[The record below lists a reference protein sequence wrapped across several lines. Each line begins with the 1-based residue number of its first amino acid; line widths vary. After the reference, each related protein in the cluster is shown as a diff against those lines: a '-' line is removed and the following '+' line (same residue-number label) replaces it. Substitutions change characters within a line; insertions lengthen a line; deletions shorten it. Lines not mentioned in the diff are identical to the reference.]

1 MRHLCLVC
9 LLLLP
14 LTVGSADGQSFS
26 IEPRLRDYY
35 SAIAKK
41 DVPLAVSYFHSGSLK
56 AERAKIEFSE
66 FTKQFDVA
74 YRISEVKEV
83 GRIDDDVVISFVEET
98 TFSEIGG
105 KKLNTFTAKV
115 LMVWR
120 KEASGVHKIW
130 DSLALSPAKA
140 GTKG

>member
-1 MRHLCLVC
+1 MRRLCHLC

-14 LTVGSADGQSFS
+14 LTAGSADRQSSS
-26 IEPRLRDYY
+26 IESRVRDYY
-35 SAIAKK
+35 SAISKK
-41 DVPLAVSYFHSGSLK
+41 DVPLAVSYFHSDSLK
-56 AERAKIEFSE
+56 AERARVEFSE

-120 KEASGVHKIW
+120 KGASGVYKIW
-130 DSLALSPAKA
+130 DSLALSPS
-140 GTKG
+140 